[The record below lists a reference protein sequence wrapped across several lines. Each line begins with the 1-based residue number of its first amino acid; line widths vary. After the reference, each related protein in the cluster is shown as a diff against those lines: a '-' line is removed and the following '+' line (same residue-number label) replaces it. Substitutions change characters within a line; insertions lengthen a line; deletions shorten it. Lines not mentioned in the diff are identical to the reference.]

1 MRERADC
8 VVVGG
13 GITGSSIAY
22 HLTRAGCTRVVLLEK
37 DHLASKATGVCPGG
51 IRQQWSTEAACL
63 YAQYSVR
70 FFENLGEELQP
81 DFPLPF
87 HQTGYLFLAHS
98 EATLAAFKINV
109 SLQSRLG
116 ICSEMLSPEETSKI
130 LPGLKREGLLGGS
143 FCATDGFIED
153 ADGLTQLLASRAKD
167 RGARIVLEAAVSID
181 LEGDR
186 IAGVHTP
193 SGFIETPVVVNAAG
207 CEAPSLAGPLGLDL
221 PIRVERR
228 RLVYTDRLSERVLDP
243 LVAAID
249 VGWAGKQLLDGV
261 IYMGYLR
268 ETSETLDDWAY
279 TERVVEKTVEVMPS
293 LAEAR
298 VKRLVDGLYD
308 TTPDG
313 HPFLGGVDGLEG
325 YYQAA
330 GFSGHGYMISPAVG
344 KVMAELILGQE
355 PSLPVEPFSFD
366 RFQKGSHQDRLVL

>member
-1 MRERADC
+1 MKQRADC
-8 VVVGG
+8 VVIGG
-13 GITGSSIAY
+13 GITGTSIAY
-22 HLTRAGCTRVVLLEK
+22 HLTRAGRTGVVLLEK

-51 IRQQWSTEAACL
+51 IRQQWATEAACL

-70 FFENLGEELQP
+70 FFESLGEELQP
-81 DFPLPF
+81 EFPLPF
-87 HQTGYLFLAHS
+87 HQTGYLFLAHN
-98 EATLAAFKINV
+98 EATLAAFEANV
-109 SLQSRLG
+109 SLQNRLG
-116 ICSEMLSPEETSKI
+116 ISSEMLSPEETAKI
-130 LPGLKREGLLGGS
+130 VPGLEPKGLLGGT

-167 RGARIVLEAAVSID
+167 QGARIVLEPAVSID
-181 LEGDR
+181 LKGNR
-186 IAGVHTP
+186 VAGVRTP
-193 SGFIETPVVVNAAG
+193 SGYIETPVVVNAAG
-207 CEAPSLAGPLGLDL
+207 CEAPSLAAPLGLEL

-228 RLVYTDRLSERVLDP
+228 RLVYTDRLSERILDP
-243 LVAAID
+243 LVAAMDI
-249 VGWAGKQLLDGV
+249 GWAGKQLIDGV

-268 ETSETLDDWAY
+268 ETSEKLDDWAY

-293 LAEAR
+293 LAEIG

-313 HPFLGGVDGLEG
+313 HPFLGGVRGLEG
-325 YYQAA
+325 YFQAA

-366 RFQKGSHQDRLVL
+366 RFQKGANQDRLVL